1 MLLKPVPLVRDNSK
15 ETRKRTLRL
24 EQLEERIRDLEKEI
38 QTCSRELQKVSQNG
52 AFESMHKISNQ
63 MAKAQATL
71 DELLHEW
78 GQLVG

>member
-1 MLLKPVPLVRDNSK
+1 
-15 ETRKRTLRL
+15 LRL

-38 QTCSRELQKVSQNG
+38 QNCSRELNKISQKG
-52 AFESMHKISNQ
+52 MFERMHTVSNQ
-63 MAKAQATL
+63 MALAQATL